1 MVLDKHFRWGYASVN
16 NCAGAQTD
24 SHADLRL
31 AALTQLYNVVVDAP
45 LQLRV
50 LLRTLAYAKAANLAG
65 LLAPVVKAR
74 PHRGSR
80 LTSECAAPAPL
91 HVHSSDPISQ
101 DSLLRLRHWVPV
113 RQHGVCERLGVGPV

>member
-1 MVLDKHFRWGYASVN
+1 M
-16 NCAGAQTD
+16 GAQTD
-24 SHADLRL
+24 SRADLRL

-50 LLRTLAYAKAANLAG
+50 LLRTLAYAKATNLAG

-80 LTSECAAPAPL
+80 LTS
-91 HVHSSDPISQ
+91 DPSSQ
-101 DSLLRLRHWVPV
+101 DSLLCV
-113 RQHGVCERLGVGPV
+113 RC